1 MALPTID
8 AKCPSCGRE
17 FRAGPKKSFLG
28 FKKMRCPGCSK
39 DVVYPLTKS
48 YRVIYWLIVALMLV
62 VVAVNISN
70 GRTSYPDLVGFAAVF
85 ALVEDAR
92 IRKATGAR

>member
-1 MALPTID
+1 
-8 AKCPSCGRE
+8 
-17 FRAGPKKSFLG
+17 
-28 FKKMRCPGCSK
+28 MRCPGCSK

-92 IRKATGAR
+92 IRKATAAR